1 MAQIGGTDSHGAT
14 EQNAG
19 LSPAKVK
26 VALLMF
32 TRIISV
38 CYYNI
43 EIFSISVLDLS
54 LKVVYINEKVKQRE
68 VIVVGRRENRP
79 VVLG

>member
-1 MAQIGGTDSHGAT
+1 MSLT
-14 EQNAG
+14 
-19 LSPAKVK
+19 KVK
-26 VALLMF
+26 VVLLMF

-54 LKVVYINEKVKQRE
+54 LKVVYINEKVKRRE
-68 VIVVGRRENRP
+68 VIVDGRRENRP

>member
-1 MAQIGGTDSHGAT
+1 
-14 EQNAG
+14 
-19 LSPAKVK
+19 
-26 VALLMF
+26 MF

-54 LKVVYINEKVKQRE
+54 LKVVYINEKVKRRE
-68 VIVVGRRENRP
+68 VIVDGRRENRP